1 MKSYEAGLSDIQANN
16 IIRRITSA
24 APAWRQLIEDSFL
37 SRPMKD
43 SYLHLLNN
51 RLERL

>member
-1 MKSYEAGLSDIQANN
+1 MKSYEAGLSDTQANN

-43 SYLHLLNN
+43 SYLHLLKR
-51 RLERL
+51 RLEKF